1 MAILIAIMVGG
12 RVMSQYSIAQ
22 AKDKLTQIIRAAE
35 AGDSVEITRRGEPV
49 AVILSIA
56 AYQKLQQPRPTLGE
70 AVREFRQYIAAE
82 GIEIDPDEIFG
93 DIRDRS
99 PGREVDLS

>member
-1 MAILIAIMVGG
+1 
-12 RVMSQYSIAQ
+12 MSQYSIAQ

-35 AGDSVEITRRGEPV
+35 AGNSVEITRRGEPV

-56 AYQKLQQPRPTLGE
+56 EYQKLQQPRPNFGE
-70 AVREFRQYIAAE
+70 AVQEFRRYIAAE
-82 GIEIDPDEIFG
+82 GIEIDPDEIYG

>member
-1 MAILIAIMVGG
+1 
-12 RVMSQYSIAQ
+12 MSQYSIAQ
-22 AKDKLTQIIRAAE
+22 AKDQLTQIIRAAE

-56 AYQKLQQPRPTLGE
+56 AYQKLQQPRPNFGE
-70 AVREFRQYIAAE
+70 AVREFREYIAAE
-82 GIEIDPDEIFG
+82 GIVIDPDEIFG

>member
-1 MAILIAIMVGG
+1 
-12 RVMSQYSIAQ
+12 MSQYSIAQ

-56 AYQKLQQPRPTLGE
+56 AYQKLQQPHPTLGE

-82 GIEIDPDEIFG
+82 GIEIDPDELFG